1 MPRVVH
7 ELNKAFFE
15 CHQHMGY
22 IDVEIWA
29 AKAFYIGARVQQRD
43 FEIT

>member
-1 MPRVVH
+1 MSKTRFSLSVISI
-7 ELNKAFFE
+7 
-15 CHQHMGY
+15 MGY

-29 AKAFYIGARVQQRD
+29 AKAFYIGARVQPRD